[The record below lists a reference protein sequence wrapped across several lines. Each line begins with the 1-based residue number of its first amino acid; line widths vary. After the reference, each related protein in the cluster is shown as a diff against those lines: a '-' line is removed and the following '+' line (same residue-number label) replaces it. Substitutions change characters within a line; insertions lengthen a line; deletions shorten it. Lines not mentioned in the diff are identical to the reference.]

1 MEKGENKNKEESWT
15 EEDEKTL
22 NNLLASIESAKNR
35 LKEIE
40 IEKAKIKEI
49 AAEIEKI
56 PEEEKPETSEKERTK
71 GDEFQT
77 NPIQNLQEKSGIP
90 IATEVFNEKR
100 SIKDVSGKEITKGD
114 IVTDQSNQDWLVCGF
129 IERKIAEKYLKPGKK
144 DFILYANLAK
154 YENGEVN
161 FNARTSAEDGE
172 YALKEK
178 WQPKY
183 RNGEI
188 IKMGD
193 IVKANVEKFM
203 FEVYNKKLKVVGFN
217 LDGFVSVE
225 VLDNSGRKEIRAVS
239 PSVLEIFHEKEESAT
254 EQKTGTE
261 EQKESKKEEIEKRRK
276 EELEEIE
283 KKEYGEVS
291 LEGLKTIYLPAPNKN
306 ETFNDNDKLENFKE
320 TESVY
325 EFKIINKEGTK
336 AIFKPVQNK
345 EVFSRT
351 SNLPDAYLL
360 PATEGSLPRTKGA
373 DPWANYAGFS
383 KYTTYEA
390 GEARLEDGKWIVT
403 KKAKVYF
410 NDISPKNDEIEKINK
425 KYDTELT
432 RLKKNK

>member
-1 MEKGENKNKEESWT
+1 MEKGENKNEEENWT

-22 NNLLASIESAKNR
+22 NNLLASIESAENR

-261 EQKESKKEEIEKRRK
+261 EQKESKKE
-276 EELEEIE
+276 
-283 KKEYGEVS
+283 G
-291 LEGLKTIYLPAPNKN
+291 
-306 ETFNDNDKLENFKE
+306 
-320 TESVY
+320 
-325 EFKIINKEGTK
+325 
-336 AIFKPVQNK
+336 
-345 EVFSRT
+345 
-351 SNLPDAYLL
+351 
-360 PATEGSLPRTKGA
+360 
-373 DPWANYAGFS
+373 
-383 KYTTYEA
+383 
-390 GEARLEDGKWIVT
+390 
-403 KKAKVYF
+403 
-410 NDISPKNDEIEKINK
+410 IEKILNKELENLEKPEEKETKREEEKREIKSYSVEFMKTKILLLLQNIKQIDEVKNLDIKGSDKEITLNTTIKSLGFNIAVQATLENKGDGIVVKNYKVNAKWPAKGKTEKALEPHLNKISELLRSYIEKEENK
-425 KYDTELT
+425 KVEKIWIENGELKA
-432 RLKKNK
+432 L